1 MEFLLKWILF
11 ASVQTAATMSPGPA
25 FVVAVRNACVY
36 GRRAGI
42 YTALG
47 FGAGIAVHVLF
58 VLAGISFL
66 IKQSVIAFMV
76 IKYVG
81 AAYLVYIGVKAILAR
96 KKAAGDAADGAIS
109 QGAHAARKSM
119 GAWKAVRVGFLT
131 NVLNPK
137 AMVFFTA
144 VYTQFL
150 DPATPFMVHMAYG
163 MTSVLIEILWFIGV
177 AMILTKSSI
186 RTRFTKIMHLVE
198 RACGGLMV
206 GLGVKLA
213 LSK

>member
-1 MEFLLKWILF
+1 MEFLLAWFLF
-11 ASVQTAATMSPGPA
+11 ASVQVAATMSPGPA
-25 FVVAVRNACVY
+25 FVVSVRNAMAY

-47 FGAGIAVHVLF
+47 LAFGIAVHVIL
-58 VLAGISFL
+58 VLAGLSFL
-66 IKQSVIAFMV
+66 IAQSVIAFAV
-76 IKYVG
+76 VKYVG
-81 AAYLVYIGVKAILAR
+81 AAYLVYIGIKAILAR
-96 KKAAGDAADGAIS
+96 KKAAGSTQNGVDSGE
-109 QGAHAARKSM
+109 GNVARKSM

-150 DPATPFMVHMAYG
+150 DASTPFTVHLTYG
-163 MTSVLIEILWFIGV
+163 MTSIMVEFLWFVGV

-186 RTRFTKIMHLVE
+186 RTRFTKVMHIVE
-198 RACGGLMV
+198 RACGGLMI